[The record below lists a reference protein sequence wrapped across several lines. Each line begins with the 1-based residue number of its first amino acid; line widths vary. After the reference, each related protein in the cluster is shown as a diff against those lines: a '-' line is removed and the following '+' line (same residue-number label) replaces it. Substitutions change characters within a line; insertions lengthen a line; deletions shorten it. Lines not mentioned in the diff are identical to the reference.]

1 MVTKANMSGWS
12 KAWLLVFVAS
22 SVSLCAS
29 CPVGCTC
36 TENVVDLIVNCRGND
51 SKNIPKLPLN
61 TTYLTLTGYR
71 LPVLDLR
78 LLGGLKK
85 LEGLQLVSNEITQI
99 DGTLDVFTNLR
110 QVDLSRNKLTSV
122 SPRTFGNVT
131 RFGYVDLSE
140 NPFDCDSECGGLLLN
155 SLCDCSSV
163 NPFNCTCN
171 ILWLKEQVK
180 QSPSAWIGVRCRD
193 KDILT
198 VDIRDYWCKR
208 KWCWISGIII
218 ISLAVISIIAAIV
231 YKCKKRWKYVL
242 LETDPVTKQLN
253 KLAGKLGMEW
263 ESLAT
268 HLGFTRAEVDG
279 FKSDNRKMRGQIQ
292 DMLLTWRERNGE
304 HDTSTVAILVE
315 KLKSFDPPLDPEK
328 YLFLEESSSSD

>member
-1 MVTKANMSGWS
+1 MPRWS
-12 KAWLLVFVAS
+12 KYWLVVFVAL
-22 SVSLCAS
+22 SVSS
-29 CPVGCTC
+29 RVSTCPVGCTC
-36 TENVVDLIVNCRGND
+36 TEYLVDLNVACSGNG
-51 SKNIPKLPLN
+51 STSLPNKLPLN
-61 TTYLTLTGYR
+61 TTFLTLTGYR
-71 LPVLDLR
+71 LPVLDLNV
-78 LLGGLKK
+78 LGGLKK
-85 LEGLQLVSNEITQI
+85 LRGLKLPSNEITQI
-99 DGTLDVFTNLR
+99 EGTLEVFPRLYEL
-110 QVDLSRNKLTSV
+110 DLSRNKLTSV
-122 SPRTFGNVT
+122 SPRTFGNAST
-131 RFGYVDLSE
+131 RLGYVDLSE

-171 ILWLKEQVK
+171 ILWLKQQVK
-180 QSPSAWIGVRCRD
+180 KSPSAWIGVRCQD

-231 YKCKKRWKYVL
+231 YKCKKQWKYAL

-315 KLKSFDPPLDPEK
+315 KLKSFEPPLDLEK